1 MLLKAFCLT
10 AALVGPSLAS
20 SQLHLQGASESLFE
34 GSTPVSAKTSFDNDA
49 HNDNNNWSIFSHAS
63 FPGYSIRVKEPSDK
77 LCDPSSKQK
86 VGYLDVADKHFF
98 FWFFESRNAPA
109 TDPLILWLNGGP
121 GCSSLTGLLMELG
134 PCRVNPKGNGTTV
147 NPYSWNSNASVIFLD
162 QPVEVGFSYS
172 DNGKFPTNSDAAAA
186 DVYAFLQIFLTTYT
200 EFADNDFHVTG
211 ESYAG
216 HYIPAIGKKIAD
228 ENEARATKEPTVVN
242 VPLKSL
248 AIGNGLTDPLIQYKY
263 YPEMACDEKY
273 GPFLEEKQC
282 QKMRDSY
289 PSCKNLISSCYNK
302 GSAFSCV

>member
-1 MLLKAFCLT
+1 MLVQVLYLT
-10 AALVGPSLAS
+10 AALAAPALGSS
-20 SQLHLQGASESLFE
+20 SQLHLQQESAGALFE
-34 GSTPVSAKTSFDNDA
+34 SSAPISSKVSETA
-49 HNDNNNWSIFSHAS
+49 HINMEQDSKWSIFSHSS
-63 FPGYSIRVKEPSDK
+63 FPGYSIRVKEPSEN

-172 DNGKFPTNSDAAAA
+172 DNGKFPTNSDAAAT

-216 HYIPAIGKKIAD
+216 HYIPAIGKKIYD
-228 ENEARATKEPTVVN
+228 ENEARAAKEPAVVR
-242 VPLKSL
+242 VSLKSL
-248 AIGNGLTDPLIQYKY
+248 AIGNGLTDPLVQYKY
-263 YPEMACDEKY
+263 YPEMACDEKCM
-273 GPFLEEKQC
+273 K
-282 QKMRDSY
+282 
-289 PSCKNLISSCYNK
+289 PSMKRN
-302 GSAFSCV
+302 